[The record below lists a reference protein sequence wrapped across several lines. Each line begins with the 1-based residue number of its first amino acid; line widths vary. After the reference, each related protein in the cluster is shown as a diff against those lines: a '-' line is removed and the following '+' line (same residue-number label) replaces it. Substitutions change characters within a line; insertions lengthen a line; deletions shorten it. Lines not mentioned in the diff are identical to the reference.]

1 MKDNN
6 NNRYSDTRDETEPFV
21 STSLVERTPVLAS
34 TFEGSVIIERP
45 FSNSFEMVESP
56 SNIPTADSNNDD
68 EIVDAAVEV
77 ASNPSSSTGSTP
89 SVIFLSDSTAT
100 RVFQPDT
107 EPTMAMPPLESNQGE
122 DRAMVASGVAGM
134 VVGLLLFG
142 PIVGAI
148 VGFGT
153 AYATKTEG
161 PAGDIA
167 RAMGDIARAIG
178 DKAIE
183 LDQKHHLVEKSK
195 DVVVAGWEKAKALD
209 QEHQILVKVKDFV
222 VFSWKETVEFTRRHR
237 LLERGVQGVGRGF
250 EWLFRK
256 LFGNTDSTNG
266 RNNYNNRNETTSGP
280 AYRGVPNDNHVPE
293 AMPY

>member
-21 STSLVERTPVLAS
+21 STLLVERTPVLAS

-56 SNIPTADSNNDD
+56 SNMPTTGSNNDD
-68 EIVDAAVEV
+68 DIMDAAVEV
-77 ASNPSSSTGSTP
+77 TSNPSLSAGSTP
-89 SVIFLSDSTAT
+89 SVLFLSDSTAT
-100 RVFQPDT
+100 RVFQPAT
-107 EPTMAMPPLESNQGE
+107 EPTLAMPPLESNQGE
-122 DRAMVASGVAGM
+122 DRVMVASGVAGM

-148 VGFGT
+148 TGFGS
-153 AYATKTEG
+153 AYSTKKDG

-167 RAMGDIARAIG
+167 RAMGDIALAIG

-183 LDQKHHLVEKSK
+183 LDQKHRLVEKSH
-195 DVVVAGWEKAKALD
+195 DAIVAGWEKAKALD
-209 QEHQILVKVKDFV
+209 QKHQILIKVKDFV

-256 LFGNTDSTNG
+256 LFRNTDSTNV
-266 RNNYNNRNETTSGP
+266 RNHYNNRNAATSGP

-293 AMPY
+293 AVPY